1 MVIHHRQSHFL
12 VQQIEGVPGKHREKA
27 SSCQLALYRP
37 VWSQLLSFVHLRSFK
52 FCYRWLSECV
62 DKCCWGSLVWQ
73 ARYHPL
79 TVTHQVKLT
88 IGNSC
93 LQTQNVHERIG
104 FMYKAGEAWVE
115 KKTAVVLCW
124 AEHWTINSYSIP
136 SDWLSHVLLQYNS
149 WTIWTLKFE
158 LNFSSNFN
166 ITSNAAKEPFPIHT
180 IGSTRASVVICATDI
195 GSASSSCCLE
205 MQARKFA
212 KASSA
217 LATRMIITN
226 YKQTDKVK
234 QSLGL
239 VVYSSTMNSSLPW
252 AVAS

>member
-1 MVIHHRQSHFL
+1 MLLR
-12 VQQIEGVPGKHREKA
+12 VPGLTGTISPSHRNAPGQADDRK
-27 SSCQLALYRP
+27 QLSPDPKRTWAHRLY
-37 VWSQLLSFVHLRSFK
+37 VQSWWSLS
-52 FCYRWLSECV
+52 
-62 DKCCWGSLVWQ
+62 G
-73 ARYHPL
+73 
-79 TVTHQVKLT
+79 
-88 IGNSC
+88 
-93 LQTQNVHERIG
+93 
-104 FMYKAGEAWVE
+104 

-239 VVYSSTMNSSLPW
+239 VV
-252 AVAS
+252 